1 MKDGFI
7 KVACASPD
15 VHVADCDYNAT
26 QIIDKIKEAHSN
38 GAKLIAFP
46 ELSIT
51 GYTCGDLFL
60 QDTLLNG
67 AKKSLID
74 IVKSTK
80 DWEIISIV
88 GLPYVI
94 GGKLYNCGAVIYK
107 GDILG
112 LVPKSY
118 IPNYSEFYEARLFTS
133 GKDISTFIT
142 MPDSL
147 NINQD
152 DFGSISFGH
161 RVFVC
166 EDIPEFSFGVEICE
180 DLWVN
185 STPSEKLAENGA
197 TLIVN
202 LSASDEIIGKADYR
216 RTLIK
221 AKSGALLSAYMYS
234 DASIGEST
242 TDMVFAGHNII
253 AENGS
258 ILAESK
264 LFENG
269 ITYADIDF
277 FKLTHERRRSTTF
290 EVNNDSKI
298 TMLDKSVIKNS
309 FFNMNITDTKL
320 DRCFPRTPFVP
331 SSKDDLSK
339 RCEEILAIQSVGL
352 MTRLRH
358 IGCQTAVIGLS
369 GGLDSTLALI
379 VTIHAFD
386 MLKLDRKGIITVTM
400 PCFGT
405 TDRTYSNACNLAKE
419 YGTTLL
425 EIDIKDSVNQH
436 FKDID
441 HDSNIHDVTYE
452 NSQARERTQI
462 LMDIANKNRG
472 IVIGTGD
479 LSELAL
485 GWATYNGD
493 HMSMYAVNSSIPKT
507 LVRYLVGYEATVGDN
522 KLLETVLKDVLDT
535 PVSPELLPP
544 TENGEIAQKTEDLVG
559 PYELHDFFLYY
570 MLRFGFTPT
579 KIFRLAVKS
588 FEGEYSKEV
597 IMKWLK
603 KFYWRFFSQ
612 QFKRSCLPDGP
623 KVGTVTLSPRGDFR
637 MPSDACVNLW
647 IKELESIQL

>member
-7 KVACASPD
+7 KVACASPN

-26 QIIDKIKEAHSN
+26 QIIDMITQAHQK

-51 GYTCGDLFL
+51 SYTCGDLFL
-60 QDTLLNG
+60 QDTLLNS

-74 IVKSTK
+74 IVKATESF
-80 DWEIISIV
+80 EIISIV
-88 GLPYVI
+88 GLPFALN
-94 GGKLYNCGAVIYK
+94 GKLYNCGAVIYK

-112 LVPKSY
+112 LVPKSH

-133 GKDISTFIT
+133 GKDINSYVPI
-142 MPDSL
+142 PKELPNDDEEYV
-147 NINQD
+147 NIPFGQKVFKCD
-152 DFGSISFGH
+152 DM
-161 RVFVC
+161 
-166 EDIPEFSFGVEICE
+166 PEFTFGIEICE

-185 STPSEKLAENGA
+185 STPSERLAEQGA

-202 LSASDEIIGKADYR
+202 LSASDEIIGKSDYR

-221 AKSGALLSAYMYS
+221 AKSGALLSAYMYA

-264 LFENG
+264 LFENS
-269 ITYADIDF
+269 ITYADIDVL
-277 FKLTHERRRSTTF
+277 KLTHERRRSTTF
-290 EVNNDSKI
+290 DIDNTRHSPTE
-298 TMLDKSVIKNS
+298 KSVIRTTY
-309 FFNMNITDTKL
+309 FCMNITDTKL
-320 DRCFPRTPFVP
+320 DRHFSKTPFVP

-352 MTRLRH
+352 MTRLKH
-358 IGCQTAVIGLS
+358 IGSKTAVIGLS

-379 VTIHAFD
+379 VMVHAFN
-386 MLKLDRKGIITVTM
+386 MLHLDRKGIIAVTM

-405 TDRTYSNACNLAKE
+405 TDRTYSNACNLARE

-425 EIDIKDSVNQH
+425 EINIKDSVNQH

-441 HDSNIHDVTYE
+441 HDINIHDVTYE

-462 LMDIANKNRG
+462 LMDIANQRGG

-493 HMSMYAVNSSIPKT
+493 HMSMYAVNASIPKT
-507 LVRYLVGYEATVGDN
+507 LVRYLVGYEATVSDN

-544 TENGEIAQKTEDLVG
+544 TQNGEIAQKTEDLVG

-570 MLRFGFTPT
+570 MLRFGFSPT

-588 FEGEYSKEV
+588 FDGEYSKDT
-597 IMKWLK
+597 ILKWLK
-603 KFYWRFFSQ
+603 KFYYRFFSQ
-612 QFKRSCLPDGP
+612 QFKRSCLPDAP

-647 IKELESIQL
+647 IKQLETIDN

>member
-60 QDTLLNG
+60 QDTLLNS
-67 AKKSLID
+67 AKKSLRDILQATKDLD
-74 IVKSTK
+74 IV
-80 DWEIISIV
+80 SIV
-88 GLPYVI
+88 GLPYVLN
-94 GGKLYNCGAVIYK
+94 GKLYNCGAVIHCGYL
-107 GDILG
+107 LG
-112 LVPKSY
+112 IVPKTY

-133 GKDISTFIT
+133 GKNVHSTIEFDEDGEGERLI
-142 MPDSL
+142 L
-147 NINQD
+147 
-152 DFGSISFGH
+152 FGQM
-161 RVFVC
+161 VFRC
-166 EDIPEFSFGVEICE
+166 EDVPEFCFGVEVCE

-185 STPSEKLAENGA
+185 STPSEKLAQNGA

-202 LSASDEIIGKADYR
+202 LSASDEIIGKAEYR

-221 AKSGALLSAYMYS
+221 AKSGALLSAYMYA

-258 ILAESK
+258 ILAESR
-264 LFENG
+264 LFQNG
-269 ITYADIDF
+269 ITYADIDVLR
-277 FKLTHERRRSTTF
+277 LTHERRRSTTF
-290 EVNNDSKI
+290 EVDNSVSAYDHPTIDSKYFVMPTI
-298 TMLDKSVIKNS
+298 ETNLTRKFSK
-309 FFNMNITDTKL
+309 
-320 DRCFPRTPFVP
+320 TPFVP

-339 RCEEILAIQSVGL
+339 RCEEILSIQSVGL

-358 IGCQTAVIGLS
+358 IGCKTAVIGLS

-379 VTIHAFD
+379 VTVHAFD
-386 MLKLDRKGIITVTM
+386 MLNLDRKGIKTITM

-419 YGTTLL
+419 YGTELI

-436 FKDID
+436 FKDIA
-441 HDSNIHDVTYE
+441 HDSNVHNVTYE

-462 LMDIANKNRG
+462 LMDMANKYNG

-507 LVRYLVGYEATVGDN
+507 LVRYLVGYEATVGKN
-522 KLLETVLKDVLDT
+522 ALLETVLKDVLDT

-544 TENGEIAQKTEDLVG
+544 DQNGQIAQKTEDLVG

-579 KIFRLAVKS
+579 KIFRLAVLS
-588 FEGEYSKEV
+588 FKDEYPKEV
-597 IMKWLK
+597 ILKWLK

-612 QFKRSCLPDGP
+612 QFKRSCLPDGC

-637 MPSDACVNLW
+637 MPSDACVTLW
-647 IKELESIQL
+647 QKELDSIAL

>member
-26 QIIDKIKEAHSN
+26 QIIDKIKEAYSN

-60 QDTLLNG
+60 QDTLLNS
-67 AKKSLID
+67 AKKSLRDILQATKDLD
-74 IVKSTK
+74 IV
-80 DWEIISIV
+80 SIV
-88 GLPYVI
+88 GLPYVLN
-94 GGKLYNCGAVIYK
+94 GKLYNCGAVIHCGYL
-107 GDILG
+107 LG
-112 LVPKSY
+112 MVPKTY

-133 GKDISTFIT
+133 GKNVHSTIEFDADGDGET
-142 MPDSL
+142 L
-147 NINQD
+147 VT
-152 DFGSISFGH
+152 FGQM
-161 RVFVC
+161 VFRC
-166 EDIPEFSFGVEICE
+166 EDVPEFCFGVEVCE

-202 LSASDEIIGKADYR
+202 LSASDEIIGKAEYR

-221 AKSGALLSAYMYS
+221 AKSGALLSAYMYA

-264 LFENG
+264 LFQNG
-269 ITYADIDF
+269 ITYADIDVLR
-277 FKLTHERRRSTTF
+277 LTHERRRSTTF
-290 EVNNDSKI
+290 EVDNSVSPYDRPTIDSKYFVMPTI
-298 TMLDKSVIKNS
+298 ETNLTRKFSK
-309 FFNMNITDTKL
+309 
-320 DRCFPRTPFVP
+320 TPFVP

-358 IGCQTAVIGLS
+358 IGCKTAVIGLS

-379 VTIHAFD
+379 VTVHAFD
-386 MLKLDRKGIITVTM
+386 MLKLDRKGIKTITM

-419 YGTTLL
+419 YGTELI

-436 FKDID
+436 FKDIA
-441 HDSNIHDVTYE
+441 HDSNVHNVTYE

-462 LMDIANKNRG
+462 LMDMANKYGG

-507 LVRYLVGYEATVGDN
+507 LVRYLVGYEATVGEN
-522 KLLETVLKDVLDT
+522 RLLETVLKDVLDT

-544 TENGEIAQKTEDLVG
+544 DQNGQIAQKTEDLVG

-579 KIFRLAVKS
+579 KIFRLAVQS
-588 FEGEYSKEV
+588 FKDEYSKEV
-597 IMKWLK
+597 ILKWLK

-612 QFKRSCLPDGP
+612 QFKRSCLPDGC

-647 IKELESIQL
+647 QKELDSITL